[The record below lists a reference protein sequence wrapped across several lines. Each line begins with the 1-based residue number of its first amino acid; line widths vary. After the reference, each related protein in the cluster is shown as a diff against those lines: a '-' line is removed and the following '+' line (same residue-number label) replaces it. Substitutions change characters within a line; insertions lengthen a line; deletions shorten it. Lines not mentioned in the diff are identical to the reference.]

1 MNACNQILGIPRVA
15 PRVASTRSGVRN
27 RVMATS
33 YTEIVEILEVKNVYT
48 YTIPSFSAITVRL
61 RHVNVS
67 RLTYLKNQRFF
78 DKLRAVPEGFGL

>member
-1 MNACNQILGIPRVA
+1 MNACNRILGIPRVA
-15 PRVASTRSGVRN
+15 SRVVATRSGVRTKS

-33 YTEIVEILEVKNVYT
+33 YTEIRCAVLFFNT
-48 YTIPSFSAITVRL
+48 CMPLARTL
-61 RHVNVS
+61 RHVNVL